1 MVLTWLRVRMRCSH
15 AASLQDGLREELGKH
30 QETAKALNHVRAEE
44 HKLTQRCD
52 SQAQILKK
60 AIR

>member
-1 MVLTWLRVRMRCSH
+1 MRCSL

-30 QETAKALNHVRAEE
+30 QETAKELNHVRAEE
-44 HKLTQRCD
+44 QKLTQRCD

-60 AIR
+60 ASR